1 MTDLRFAFRQLAKNP
16 GFAAIA
22 VTTLALGI
30 GVAAAMFGLIQGALL
45 SPPPYED
52 PDRLVLVTPERADG
66 GLIERGG
73 TTGLWMAWR
82 DAGSVETAAA
92 YRWTFNFLVR
102 TDGSE
107 SLGGMAVSRDYFRT
121 LGIRPIL
128 GRGFSATDVS
138 VQGSP
143 PAVVVLGYDL
153 WQRRFGGRADVIG
166 TAIRISRQPSPLT
179 VIGVT
184 PPGVRFLPDP
194 GAASEPNYDVD
205 AKVDFWLPAAPD
217 ESQPTRGEW
226 DVVARLRPGA
236 TVEQAQGEM
245 AAASARQAQGDPHL
259 VGISARVTPVLD
271 VLNRAGRRL
280 LLPLFGS
287 VLLVFLIACANVAGL
302 LLSRGLQRQHEF
314 AMRGALGAGRW
325 RLFRQVLIES
335 AAIAA
340 VGAVLGAAIAVALI
354 VILRTLGAG
363 AIPRADAIAV
373 DWRLLVFGAAAA
385 FAAAV
390 AAGLIPAIRASR
402 QDRLRVT
409 GGRTTTDRADRRL
422 LAGAAILQIVLTVAL
437 LAGAGLLVRT
447 ARQLE
452 AVRPGYDTAHV
463 LAMTVTA
470 MDRERWRDFH
480 TRALASVASLP
491 GVTHAAFAWG
501 VPLTGNKWP
510 AEIELP
516 SAPAATRLGDRIQ
529 VPLRS
534 ITPDYFAV
542 VGMRLLDGRAFSA
555 SDTDTAPPVAI
566 VNQAFVRRHL
576 SDRAPLGQSIR
587 FTGSRGRPLT
597 IVGIVADARTES
609 LSEAPEPEMY
619 MPFWQSGAFS
629 KHLVLRVSGDPTAV
643 AEAVRRE
650 LRAID
655 PTAAVEHVTT
665 LDAIRRESLASWIFA
680 MRLLSGFAVAASFL
694 ALVGLYGLLSLSV
707 SSRVRE
713 IGVRKAIGA
722 QGSQIVG
729 LVVGE
734 ASRVIAAGVAL
745 GVVAA
750 LALGRVLRALLFD
763 VTPADPW
770 ALAGSATLFAA
781 IALAVCLVP
790 AVRARGV
797 NVMEALR
804 QE

>member
-1 MTDLRFAFRQLAKNP
+1 MTDLRFAFRHLAKNP

-45 SPPPYED
+45 SPPPYEN
-52 PDRLVLVTPERADG
+52 PERLVLVTPARADG
-66 GLIERGG
+66 GLVERGG
-73 TTGLWMAWR
+73 TTGLWTAWR
-82 DAGSVETAAA
+82 NAASVETAAA
-92 YRWTFNFLVR
+92 YGWTFNFLVR

-107 SLGGMAVSRDYFRT
+107 SLGGMAISRDYFRT
-121 LGIRPIL
+121 LGIHPIR
-128 GRGFSATDVS
+128 GRGFSATDIPAE
-138 VQGSP
+138 GSP
-143 PAVVVLGYDL
+143 PATVVLGYDL

-166 TAIRISRQPSPLT
+166 TAIRISRQPNPLT

-194 GAASEPNYDVD
+194 GAASEPNYDVN

-217 ESQPTRGEW
+217 ESQPNRGEW
-226 DVVARLRPGA
+226 NVVARVRPGA
-236 TVEQAQGEM
+236 TVEQAQDEM
-245 AAASARQAQGDPHL
+245 AAASASQAQRDPDL
-259 VGISARVTPVLD
+259 VGITARVMPVLD
-271 VLNRAGRRL
+271 VLNRAGRSL
-280 LLPLFGS
+280 LMPLFGA

-302 LLSRGLQRQHEF
+302 LLSRGLQRQHEY
-314 AMRGALGAGRW
+314 AMRGALGASRW
-325 RLFRQVLIES
+325 RLFRQVLVES
-335 AAIAA
+335 AAIAV
-340 VGAVLGAAIAVALI
+340 VGAVLGAAIAVSLI
-354 VILRTLGAG
+354 VILRTLGES
-363 AIPRADAIAV
+363 AIPRADAIAIGWPV
-373 DWRLLVFGAAAA
+373 FAFGAAAA
-385 FAAAV
+385 FAAAL
-390 AAGLIPAIRASR
+390 AAGLIPAIRASG

-409 GGRTTTDRADRRL
+409 GGRTTTGRADRRL

-452 AVRPGYDTAHV
+452 AVQPGYDTAHV

-470 MDRERWRDFH
+470 MDRHRWTDFH
-480 TRALASVASLP
+480 TRALASVTSLP

-510 AEIELP
+510 GEIELP
-516 SAPAATRLGDRIQ
+516 SAPAATRLGERIH

-566 VNQAFVRRHL
+566 VNQAFVHRHL
-576 SDRAPLGQSIR
+576 SDRAPLGQAIR
-587 FTGSRGRPLT
+587 FPGGRGQPLT
-597 IVGIVADARTES
+597 IVGVVADTRTES
-609 LSEAPEPEMY
+609 LSEAPQPEMY
-619 MPFWQSGAFS
+619 LPFWQSGAFS

-643 AEAVRRE
+643 TGAVRRE

-655 PTAAVEHVTT
+655 PTATVEHVTT
-665 LDAIRRESLASWIFA
+665 LAAIRRESLASWIFA

-707 SSRVRE
+707 TARVRE

-729 LVVGE
+729 LVVRE

-745 GVVAA
+745 GLVAA
-750 LALGRVLRALLFD
+750 VALGRVLSALLFD
-763 VTPADPW
+763 VTPADPRV
-770 ALAGSATLFAA
+770 LAGSATLFAA
-781 IALAVCLVP
+781 IGLAVCLVP

>member
-1 MTDLRFAFRQLAKNP
+1 
-16 GFAAIA
+16 
-22 VTTLALGI
+22 
-30 GVAAAMFGLIQGALL
+30 
-45 SPPPYED
+45 
-52 PDRLVLVTPERADG
+52 
-66 GLIERGG
+66 
-73 TTGLWMAWR
+73 
-82 DAGSVETAAA
+82 
-92 YRWTFNFLVR
+92 
-102 TDGSE
+102 
-107 SLGGMAVSRDYFRT
+107 
-121 LGIRPIL
+121 
-128 GRGFSATDVS
+128 
-138 VQGSP
+138 
-143 PAVVVLGYDL
+143 VV
-153 WQRRFGGRADVIG
+153 G
-166 TAIRISRQPSPLT
+166 TAIRISRQPNPLT

-217 ESQPTRGEW
+217 QSQPNRGEW

-245 AAASARQAQGDPHL
+245 AGASARQARQDPHL
-259 VGISARVTPVLD
+259 VGITARVTPVLD
-271 VLNRAGRRL
+271 VLNGAGRRL
-280 LLPLFGS
+280 LMPLFGS

-325 RLFRQVLIES
+325 RLFRQLLVES
-335 AAIAA
+335 AAVAV
-340 VGAVLGAAIAVALI
+340 VGAVLGGAIAAALI
-354 VILRTLGAG
+354 VILRTIGEG
-363 AIPRADAIAV
+363 AIPRADAIAI
-373 DWRLLVFGAAAA
+373 DWRLPAFGAAAA
-385 FAAAV
+385 FAAAI
-390 AAGLIPAIRASR
+390 AAGLVPAIRASS

-409 GGRTTTDRADRRL
+409 GGRTTTGRADRRL

-447 ARQLE
+447 AHQLE
-452 AVRPGYDTAHV
+452 AIQPGYDTAHV

-470 MDRERWRDFH
+470 MDRERWTDFH
-480 TRALASVASLP
+480 TRALARVASLP

-501 VPLTGNKWP
+501 LPLTGNKWP
-510 AEIELP
+510 GEIELP
-516 SAPAATRLGDRIQ
+516 SAPAATRLAERIQ

-542 VGMRLLDGRAFSA
+542 VGMRLVNGRAFSA
-555 SDTDTAPPVAI
+555 SDTSTARPVAI
-566 VNQAFVRRHL
+566 VNQAFVRRRL
-576 SDRAPLGQSIR
+576 SDRDPLGQAIR
-587 FTGSRGRPLT
+587 FTGSRAQPMT
-597 IVGIVADARTES
+597 IVGVVADTRTES
-609 LSEAPEPEMY
+609 LSEAPQPEVY
-619 MPFWQSGAFS
+619 LPFWQSGAFS
-629 KHLVLRVSGDPTAV
+629 KHLVLRVNGDPTAV
-643 AEAVRRE
+643 TAAVRRE

-655 PTAAVEHVTT
+655 PTAAVEHATT
-665 LDAIRRESLASWIFA
+665 LAAIRRESLAPWIFG
-680 MRLLSGFAVAASFL
+680 MRLLSGSAVIASFL

-707 SSRVRE
+707 SARVRE

-722 QGSQIVG
+722 QGSQIIG
-729 LVVGE
+729 LVVRE

-750 LALGRVLRALLFD
+750 VALGRMLSALLFD

-781 IALAVCLVP
+781 IGLAVCLVP

-804 QE
+804 RE

>member
-1 MTDLRFAFRQLAKNP
+1 MTDLRFAFRHLAKNP

-45 SPPPYED
+45 SPPPYEN
-52 PDRLVLVTPERADG
+52 PERLVLVTPARADG
-66 GLIERGG
+66 GLVERGG

-82 DAGSVETAAA
+82 NAASVETAAA
-92 YRWTFNFLVR
+92 YGWTFNFLVR

-107 SLGGMAVSRDYFRT
+107 SLGGMAISRDYFRT
-121 LGIRPIL
+121 LGIHPIR
-128 GRGFSATDVS
+128 GRGFSATDIPAE
-138 VQGSP
+138 GSP
-143 PAVVVLGYDL
+143 PATVVLGYDL

-166 TAIRISRQPSPLT
+166 TAIRISRQPNPLT

-194 GAASEPNYDVD
+194 GAASEPNYDVN

-217 ESQPTRGEW
+217 ESQPNRGEW
-226 DVVARLRPGA
+226 NVVARVRPGA
-236 TVEQAQGEM
+236 TVEQAQDEM
-245 AAASARQAQGDPHL
+245 AAASASQAQRDPDL
-259 VGISARVTPVLD
+259 VGITARVMPVLD
-271 VLNRAGRRL
+271 VLNRAGRSL
-280 LLPLFGS
+280 LMPLFGA

-302 LLSRGLQRQHEF
+302 LLSRGLQRQHEY
-314 AMRGALGAGRW
+314 AMRGALGASRW
-325 RLFRQVLIES
+325 RLFRQVLVES
-335 AAIAA
+335 AAIAV
-340 VGAVLGAAIAVALI
+340 VGAVLGAAIAVSLI
-354 VILRTLGAG
+354 VILRTLGES
-363 AIPRADAIAV
+363 AIPRADAIAIGWPV
-373 DWRLLVFGAAAA
+373 FAFGAAAA
-385 FAAAV
+385 FAAAL
-390 AAGLIPAIRASR
+390 AAGLIPAIRASG

-409 GGRTTTDRADRRL
+409 GGRTTTGRADRRL

-452 AVRPGYDTAHV
+452 AVQPGYDTAHV

-470 MDRERWRDFH
+470 MDRHRWTDFH
-480 TRALASVASLP
+480 TRALASVTSLP

-510 AEIELP
+510 GEIELP
-516 SAPAATRLGDRIQ
+516 SAPAATRLGERIH

-566 VNQAFVRRHL
+566 VNQAFVHRHL
-576 SDRAPLGQSIR
+576 SDRAPLGQAIR
-587 FTGSRGRPLT
+587 FPGGRGQPLT
-597 IVGIVADARTES
+597 IVGVVADTRTES
-609 LSEAPEPEMY
+609 LSEAPQPEVY
-619 MPFWQSGAFS
+619 LPFWQSGAFS

-643 AEAVRRE
+643 TGAVRRE

-665 LDAIRRESLASWIFA
+665 LAAIRRESLASWIFA

-707 SSRVRE
+707 TARVRE

-729 LVVGE
+729 LVVRE

-745 GVVAA
+745 GLVAA
-750 LALGRVLRALLFD
+750 VALGRVLSALLFD
-763 VTPADPW
+763 VTPADPRV
-770 ALAGSATLFAA
+770 LAGSATLFAA
-781 IALAVCLVP
+781 IGLAVCLVP

>member
-1 MTDLRFAFRQLAKNP
+1 M
-16 GFAAIA
+16 
-22 VTTLALGI
+22 
-30 GVAAAMFGLIQGALL
+30 
-45 SPPPYED
+45 
-52 PDRLVLVTPERADG
+52 
-66 GLIERGG
+66 
-73 TTGLWMAWR
+73 
-82 DAGSVETAAA
+82 
-92 YRWTFNFLVR
+92 
-102 TDGSE
+102 
-107 SLGGMAVSRDYFRT
+107 
-121 LGIRPIL
+121 
-128 GRGFSATDVS
+128 
-138 VQGSP
+138 
-143 PAVVVLGYDL
+143 
-153 WQRRFGGRADVIG
+153 
-166 TAIRISRQPSPLT
+166 
-179 VIGVT
+179 
-184 PPGVRFLPDP
+184 
-194 GAASEPNYDVD
+194 
-205 AKVDFWLPAAPD
+205 
-217 ESQPTRGEW
+217 
-226 DVVARLRPGA
+226 
-236 TVEQAQGEM
+236 
-245 AAASARQAQGDPHL
+245 
-259 VGISARVTPVLD
+259 
-271 VLNRAGRRL
+271 
-280 LLPLFGS
+280 PLFGS

-302 LLSRGLQRQHEF
+302 LLSRGLQRQHEY

-325 RLFRQVLIES
+325 RLFRQVLVES
-335 AAIAA
+335 AAIAI
-340 VGAVLGAAIAVALI
+340 VGAVLGAAIAVSLI
-354 VILRTLGAG
+354 VILRTLGEG
-363 AIPRADAIAV
+363 AIPRADAIAIGWPV
-373 DWRLLVFGAAAA
+373 LAFGAAAA

-390 AAGLIPAIRASR
+390 GAGLIPAIRASS

-409 GGRTTTDRADRRL
+409 GGRTTTGRADRRL

-447 ARQLE
+447 ARRLE
-452 AVRPGYDTAHV
+452 AVEPGYDTAHV

-470 MDRERWRDFH
+470 MDRDRWTDFH

-510 AEIELP
+510 GEIELP
-516 SAPAATRLGDRIQ
+516 WAPASTRLGERVQ

-542 VGMRLLDGRAFSA
+542 VGMRLVDGRAFTA

-576 SDRAPLGQSIR
+576 SDRPALGQAIR
-587 FTGSRGRPLT
+587 FTGSRGQPMT
-597 IVGIVADARTES
+597 IVGVVADTRTES
-609 LSEAPEPEMY
+609 LSEAPQPEVY
-619 MPFWQSGAFS
+619 LPFWQSGAFS

-643 AEAVRRE
+643 AAAVRRE

-665 LDAIRRESLASWIFA
+665 LGAIRPESLAAWTFA
-680 MRLLSGFAVAASFL
+680 MRLLGGSAGAASFL

-707 SSRVRE
+707 SARVRE

-722 QGSQIVG
+722 QGSQIIG
-729 LVVGE
+729 LVVRE

-750 LALGRVLRALLFD
+750 VALGRMLSALLFD

-781 IALAVCLVP
+781 IGLAVCMVP

>member
-52 PDRLVLVTPERADG
+52 ADRLVLVTPERDGG

-82 DAGSVETAAA
+82 DAASADTAAA

-107 SLGGMAVSRDYFRT
+107 SLGGMAISRDYFRT
-121 LGIRPIL
+121 LGIHPIL
-128 GRGFSATDVS
+128 GRGFSATDIPA
-138 VQGSP
+138 QGSP
-143 PAVVVLGYDL
+143 PAAVVLGYDL

-166 TAIRISRQPSPLT
+166 TAIRISRQPNPLT

-184 PPGVRFLPDP
+184 PPDVRFLPDP
-194 GAASEPNYDVD
+194 GAASEPNYDVN

-226 DVVARLRPGA
+226 NVVARLRPGA
-236 TVEQAQGEM
+236 TVEQAQGQM
-245 AAASARQAQGDPHL
+245 AAASAREAQRDPHL
-259 VGISARVTPVLD
+259 VGISARVTPVLH

-280 LLPLFGS
+280 LMPLFGS

-302 LLSRGLQRQHEF
+302 LLSRGLQRQHEY

-325 RLFRQVLIES
+325 RLFRQVLVES
-335 AAIAA
+335 AAIAV
-340 VGAVLGAAIAVALI
+340 VGAVLGAVVAASLI
-354 VILRTLGAG
+354 VILRTLGEG
-363 AIPRADAIAV
+363 AIPRADAIAIGWPV
-373 DWRLLVFGAAAA
+373 LAFGAAAA

-390 AAGLIPAIRASR
+390 AAGLIPAIRASG
-402 QDRLRVT
+402 QDRLKLT
-409 GGRTTTDRADRRL
+409 GGRTTTGRADRRL

-452 AVRPGYDTAHV
+452 AVQPGYDTAHV

-470 MDRERWRDFH
+470 MDRERWTDFH
-480 TRALASVASLP
+480 TRALATVASLP
-491 GVTHAAFAWG
+491 GVRHAAFAWG

-510 AEIELP
+510 GEIELP
-516 SAPAATRLGDRIQ
+516 SAPAATRLGERVR
-529 VPLRS
+529 VPVRS

-542 VGMRLLDGRAFSA
+542 VGMRLVDGRAFGA
-555 SDTDTAPPVAI
+555 SDTGTAPPVAI
-566 VNQAFVRRHL
+566 VNQAFVRHHL
-576 SDRAPLGQSIR
+576 SDRAPLGQAIR
-587 FTGSRGRPLT
+587 FVGSRGQPVT
-597 IVGIVADARTES
+597 IVGVVADTRTES
-609 LSEAPEPEMY
+609 LSEAPKPEVY
-619 MPFWQSGAFS
+619 LPFWQSGAFS

-643 AEAVRRE
+643 TAAVRRA

-655 PTAAVEHVTT
+655 ATAAVEHVTT
-665 LDAIRRESLASWIFA
+665 LAAIRRESLASWIFA
-680 MRLLSGFAVAASFL
+680 RRLLSGFAVAASFL
-694 ALVGLYGLLSLSV
+694 AVVGLYGLLTLSV
-707 SSRVRE
+707 SARVRE

-729 LVVGE
+729 LVMREG
-734 ASRVIAAGVAL
+734 SRVIAAGVAL

-750 LALGRVLRALLFD
+750 MALGRLLSALLFD

-770 ALAGSATLFAA
+770 ALAGSAILFAA
-781 IALAVCLVP
+781 LGLAVCVLP
-790 AVRARGV
+790 AIRARGV

>member
-52 PDRLVLVTPERADG
+52 PDRLVLVTPARADG
-66 GLIERGG
+66 ALLERGG

-82 DAGSVETAAA
+82 DAASVETAAA

-107 SLGGMAVSRDYFRT
+107 SLGGMAISRDYFRT
-121 LGIRPIL
+121 LGIQPVL
-128 GRGFSATDVS
+128 GRGFSAADIPAR
-138 VQGSP
+138 GSP
-143 PAVVVLGYDL
+143 PVTVVLGYDL
-153 WQRRFGGRADVIG
+153 WQRRFGGRVDVIG
-166 TAIRISRQPSPLT
+166 TAIRISRLPNPLT

-184 PPGVRFLPDP
+184 PPDVRFLPDP
-194 GAASEPNYDVD
+194 GAASEPNYDVN

-217 ESQPTRGEW
+217 ESEPNRGEW
-226 DVVARLRPGA
+226 DVVARLRPGT
-236 TVEQAQGEM
+236 TVEQAEGEM
-245 AAASARQAQGDPHL
+245 AAATARQAQRDPHL
-259 VGISARVTPVLD
+259 VGITARVTPVLD

-280 LLPLFGS
+280 LMPLFGS

-302 LLSRGLQRQHEF
+302 LLSRGLQRQHEY

-325 RLFRQVLIES
+325 RLFRQVLVES

-340 VGAVLGAAIAVALI
+340 VGAVLGAAVAVSLI
-354 VILRTLGAG
+354 VILRTLGEG
-363 AIPRADAIAV
+363 AIPRADAIAIG
-373 DWRLLVFGAAAA
+373 WPLLAFGAAAA

-390 AAGLIPAIRASR
+390 AAGLIPAIRASD

-409 GGRTTTDRADRRL
+409 GGRTTTSRADRRL
-422 LAGAAILQIVLTVAL
+422 LAGAAILQIGLTVAL

-452 AVRPGYDTAHV
+452 AVQPGYDTEHV

-470 MDRERWRDFH
+470 MDRERWTDFH
-480 TRALASVASLP
+480 TRALAKVASLP
-491 GVTHAAFAWG
+491 GVAHAAFAWG
-501 VPLTGNKWP
+501 VPLTGNRWP
-510 AEIELP
+510 GEIEP
-516 SAPAATRLGDRIQ
+516 ASAPASTRLGERIR

-534 ITPDYFAV
+534 ITSDYFAV
-542 VGMRLLDGRAFSA
+542 VGMRLVDGRAFSA
-555 SDTDTAPPVAI
+555 SDTVTAPPVAI

-576 SDRAPLGQSIR
+576 SDRPPLGQAFR
-587 FTGSRGRPLT
+587 FTGSRGQPVT
-597 IVGIVADARTES
+597 IVGVIADTRTES
-609 LSEAPEPEMY
+609 LSEAPQPEMY
-619 MPFWQSGAFS
+619 LPFWQSGAFS
-629 KHLVLRVSGDPTAV
+629 KHLVLRVSGDPTTV
-643 AEAVRRE
+643 AAAVRRE

-665 LDAIRRESLASWIFA
+665 LAAIRRESLASWVFA

-707 SSRVRE
+707 SARVRE

-729 LVVGE
+729 LVVRE
-734 ASRVIAAGVAL
+734 ASRVIGAGVAL

-750 LALGRVLRALLFD
+750 MALGRMLSALLFD

-781 IALAVCLVP
+781 IGLAVCLVP